1 MKRSITFLAG
11 MAAGLALAAVISG
24 GARLGAGFGLDG
36 LGAHLGLSAR
46 VEAQAAQKNTSKVV
60 LENYRVIV
68 KDATFYPG
76 DNAPG
81 MHTHKLP
88 HVGVIIDGGT
98 LVMRSPD
105 GKVETLDLKRGGA
118 GYREANVTHEPIA
131 KGTSPIRVIEVE
143 LK

>member
-11 MAAGLALAAVISG
+11 MAAGLALAAVISVG
-24 GARLGAGFGLDG
+24 GGRVELGSVGL
-36 LGAHLGLSAR
+36 LGGAR

-60 LENYRVIV
+60 LENDRVIV

-76 DNAPG
+76 DKAPG

-105 GKVETLDLKRGGA
+105 GKIETLDLPRGGV
-118 GYREANVTHEPIA
+118 GFREANVTHEPIA

>member
-24 GARLGAGFGLDG
+24 GARFGLG
-36 LGAHLGLSAR
+36 TS

-60 LENYRVIV
+60 LENDRVIV

-76 DNAPG
+76 DKAPG

-98 LVMRSPD
+98 LEMRSPD
-105 GKVETLDLKRGGA
+105 GKIETMNLQRGGA

>member
-11 MAAGLALAAVISG
+11 MAAGLALAAAISG
-24 GARLGAGFGLDG
+24 GARLGFGG
-36 LGAHLGLSAR
+36 LESS

-60 LENYRVIV
+60 LENDRVIV

-76 DNAPG
+76 DKAPG

-105 GKVETLDLKRGGA
+105 GKIETLNLERGGA

>member
-24 GARLGAGFGLDG
+24 GARLGA
-36 LGAHLGLSAR
+36 R

-60 LENYRVIV
+60 LENDRVIV

-76 DNAPG
+76 DTAPG

-105 GKVETLDLKRGGA
+105 GKIETLDLKRGGA

>member
-1 MKRSITFLAG
+1 MKRSYTFLAG

-24 GARLGAGFGLDG
+24 GARFGFGL
-36 LGAHLGLSAR
+36 GAS

-60 LENYRVIV
+60 LENDRVIV

-76 DNAPG
+76 DKAPG

-105 GKVETLDLKRGGA
+105 GSIEKMDLQRGGA
-118 GYREANVTHEPIA
+118 GYRGANVTHEPMA
-131 KGTSPIRVIEVE
+131 QGTSPIRVIEVE

>member
-11 MAAGLALAAVISG
+11 MAAGLALAAAIGG
-24 GARLGAGFGLDG
+24 GARLGFEGPGL
-36 LGAHLGLSAR
+36 LGARL
-46 VEAQAAQKNTSKVV
+46 EAQAAQKNTSKVV
-60 LENYRVIV
+60 LENDRVIV

-76 DNAPG
+76 DTAPG

-98 LVMRSPD
+98 LVMKSPD
-105 GKVETLDLKRGGA
+105 GKVETMNLQRGNA
-118 GYREANVTHEPIA
+118 GFREANVTHEPIA
-131 KGTSPIRVIEVE
+131 KGSSPIRVIEVE

>member
-24 GARLGAGFGLDG
+24 GARFGT
-36 LGAHLGLSAR
+36 R

-60 LENYRVIV
+60 LENDRVIV

-76 DNAPG
+76 DKAPG

-105 GKVETLDLKRGGA
+105 GKTETMNLQRGGA

-131 KGTSPIRVIEVE
+131 QGTSPIRVIEVE

>member
-24 GARLGAGFGLDG
+24 GAQLG
-36 LGAHLGLSAR
+36 AR

-60 LENYRVIV
+60 LENDRVIV

-76 DNAPG
+76 DTAPG

-105 GKVETLDLKRGGA
+105 GKLETLDLKRGGA

>member
-11 MAAGLALAAVISG
+11 MVSGLALAAVISG
-24 GARLGAGFGLDG
+24 GARLGAGFGL
-36 LGAHLGLSAR
+36 GAHLEAR

-60 LENYRVIV
+60 LENDRVVV

-76 DNAPG
+76 DTAPG

-88 HVGVIIDGGT
+88 HVGVVIDGGT

-105 GKVETLDLKRGGA
+105 GKLETLDLKRGGA
-118 GYREANVTHEPIA
+118 GFREANVTHEPLA

>member
-11 MAAGLALAAVISG
+11 MAAGLALAAGISG
-24 GARLGAGFGLDG
+24 SAQLGAGFGLG
-36 LGAHLGLSAR
+36 SR

-60 LENYRVIV
+60 LENDRVIV

-76 DNAPG
+76 DTAPG

-105 GKVETLDLKRGGA
+105 GKLETLDLKRGGA
-118 GYREANVTHEPIA
+118 GYREANVTHEPLA

>member
-24 GARLGAGFGLDG
+24 GARLGLGFGLG
-36 LGAHLGLSAR
+36 ER

-60 LENYRVIV
+60 LENDRVIV

-76 DNAPG
+76 DTAPG

-105 GKVETLDLKRGGA
+105 GKIETMNLTRGGA

-131 KGTSPIRVIEVE
+131 KGTSPVRVIEVE

>member
-24 GARLGAGFGLDG
+24 GARFGG
-36 LGAHLGLSAR
+36 R
-46 VEAQAAQKNTSKVV
+46 VEAQAVQKNTSKVV
-60 LENYRVIV
+60 LENDRVIV

-76 DNAPG
+76 DKAPG

-98 LVMRSPD
+98 LLMRSPD
-105 GKVETLDLKRGGA
+105 GKIETLDLQRGGA

>member
-24 GARLGAGFGLDG
+24 GARLGAGFGLG
-36 LGAHLGLSAR
+36 AR

-60 LENYRVIV
+60 LENDRVIV

-76 DNAPG
+76 DTAPG

-105 GKVETLDLKRGGA
+105 GKIETMDLKRGGV
-118 GYREANVTHEPIA
+118 GFREANVTHEPLA

>member
-24 GARLGAGFGLDG
+24 GARLGAGFG
-36 LGAHLGLSAR
+36 AR

-60 LENYRVIV
+60 LENDRVIV

-76 DNAPG
+76 DTAPG

-88 HVGVIIDGGT
+88 HVGVIIEGGT
-98 LVMRSPD
+98 LVMKSPD
-105 GKVETLDLKRGGA
+105 GKIETMNLQRGGA

>member
-1 MKRSITFLAG
+1 MKRGITFLAG
-11 MAAGLALAAVISG
+11 MGAGLALAAVISG
-24 GARLGAGFGLDG
+24 GARLGAGFGLDRLG
-36 LGAHLGLSAR
+36 LGAR

-60 LENYRVIV
+60 LENDRVIV

-76 DNAPG
+76 DTAPG

-105 GKVETLDLKRGGA
+105 GKTETMNLQRGGA

>member
-11 MAAGLALAAVISG
+11 MAAGLALAAVMSG
-24 GARLGAGFGLDG
+24 GARLGLGLG
-36 LGAHLGLSAR
+36 LGAS

-60 LENYRVIV
+60 LENDRVIV

-76 DNAPG
+76 DKAPG

-98 LVMRSPD
+98 LVFKSPD
-105 GKVETLDLKRGGA
+105 GKSETMNLTAGGV
-118 GYREANVTHEPIA
+118 GYRDANVTHEPINT
-131 KGTSPIRVIEVE
+131 GTKPVKVIEVE

>member
-1 MKRSITFLAG
+1 MKRGITFLAG
-11 MAAGLALAAVISG
+11 MGAGLALAAVISG
-24 GARLGAGFGLDG
+24 GARLGFGLDTLG
-36 LGAHLGLSAR
+36 LGAR

-60 LENYRVIV
+60 LENDRVIV

-76 DNAPG
+76 DPAPG

-98 LVMRSPD
+98 LVMKSPD
-105 GKVETLDLKRGGA
+105 GKTETLNLVRGGA

-131 KGTSPIRVIEVE
+131 GKGGSPIRVIEVE

>member
-24 GARLGAGFGLDG
+24 GARFG
-36 LGAHLGLSAR
+36 AR

-60 LENYRVIV
+60 LENDRVIV

-76 DNAPG
+76 DTAPG

-105 GKVETLDLKRGGA
+105 GKIETMNLQRGGA
-118 GYREANVTHEPIA
+118 GFREANVTHEPIA

>member
-24 GARLGAGFGLDG
+24 GARFGT
-36 LGAHLGLSAR
+36 R
-46 VEAQAAQKNTSKVV
+46 VEAQAAQKTTSKVV
-60 LENYRVIV
+60 LENDRVIV

-76 DNAPG
+76 DTAPG

-105 GKVETLDLKRGGA
+105 GKVETMNLQRGGA
-118 GYREANVTHEPIA
+118 GFREANVTHEPIA

>member
-11 MAAGLALAAVISG
+11 MAAGLALAAAISG
-24 GARLGAGFGLDG
+24 GAGLGLDRLGL
-36 LGAHLGLSAR
+36 LGGAR

-60 LENYRVIV
+60 LENDRVIV

-76 DNAPG
+76 DKAPG

-105 GKVETLDLKRGGA
+105 GKIETMNLQRGNA
-118 GYREANVTHEPIA
+118 GYREANVTHEPMA
-131 KGTSPIRVIEVE
+131 QGTSPIRVIEVE

>member
-11 MAAGLALAAVISG
+11 MAAGLALAAVASG
-24 GARLGAGFGLDG
+24 GARLGAGFGL
-36 LGAHLGLSAR
+36 GAHIEAQL
-46 VEAQAAQKNTSKVV
+46 EAQAAQKNTSKVV
-60 LENYRVIV
+60 LENDRVIV

-76 DNAPG
+76 DTAPG

-88 HVGVIIDGGT
+88 HVGVVIDGGT

-105 GKVETLDLKRGGA
+105 GKLETLDLKRGGA
-118 GYREANVTHEPIA
+118 GFREANVTHEPLA

>member
-24 GARLGAGFGLDG
+24 GARLGG
-36 LGAHLGLSAR
+36 LGAR

-60 LENYRVIV
+60 LENDRVIV

-76 DNAPG
+76 DTAPG

-105 GKVETLDLKRGGA
+105 GKLETLDLKRGGA

>member
-24 GARLGAGFGLDG
+24 GAHVAGFGLDD
-36 LGAHLGLSAR
+36 LGPHLGLSAR

-60 LENYRVIV
+60 LENDRVIV

-76 DNAPG
+76 DKAPG

-98 LVMRSPD
+98 LEMRSPD
-105 GKVETLDLKRGGA
+105 GKIETMNLQRGGA
-118 GYREANVTHEPIA
+118 GFREANVTHEPIA

>member
-24 GARLGAGFGLDG
+24 SAHPGAGFGL
-36 LGAHLGLSAR
+36 SSR

-60 LENYRVIV
+60 LENDRVIV

-76 DNAPG
+76 DTAPG

-88 HVGVIIDGGT
+88 HVGVVIDGGT

-105 GKVETLDLKRGGA
+105 GKLETLDLKRGGA
-118 GYREANVTHEPIA
+118 GFREANVTHEPLA

>member
-11 MAAGLALAAVISG
+11 MAAGLALAAVVAG
-24 GARLGAGFGLDG
+24 GARLGSDE
-36 LGAHLGLSAR
+36 LGLLGGAR

-60 LENYRVIV
+60 LENDRVIV

-76 DNAPG
+76 DTAPG

-105 GKVETLDLKRGGA
+105 GKIETMNLERGGA
-118 GYREANVTHEPIA
+118 GYRGPNVTHEPIA

>member
-11 MAAGLALAAVISG
+11 MAAGVALTAVVSG
-24 GARLGAGFGLDG
+24 GAGLGDAFGLGAGFGL
-36 LGAHLGLSAR
+36 STR
-46 VEAQAAQKNTSKVV
+46 VKAQAAQKNTSKVV
-60 LENYRVIV
+60 LENDRVIV

-76 DNAPG
+76 DAAPG

-88 HVGVIIDGGT
+88 HVGVVIEGGT

-105 GKVETLDLKRGGA
+105 GKIETLNLERGGA
-118 GYREANVTHEPIA
+118 GYREANVTHEPVA
-131 KGTSPIRVIEVE
+131 KGTTPIRVIEVE

>member
-1 MKRSITFLAG
+1 MKRSYTFLAG

-24 GARLGAGFGLDG
+24 GARLGLG
-36 LGAHLGLSAR
+36 LGLGER

-60 LENYRVIV
+60 LENDRVIV
-68 KDATFYPG
+68 KDATFYPS
-76 DNAPG
+76 DPAPG

-105 GKVETLDLKRGGA
+105 GQIETMDLKRGGA
-118 GYREANVTHEPIA
+118 GYRPANVTHEPIA

>member
-1 MKRSITFLAG
+1 MKRGITFLAG

-24 GARLGAGFGLDG
+24 GARLDLW
-36 LGAHLGLSAR
+36 LSAR

-60 LENYRVIV
+60 LENDRVIV

-76 DNAPG
+76 DKAPG

-105 GKVETLDLKRGGA
+105 GKIETMNLQRGGA

-131 KGTSPIRVIEVE
+131 QGTSPIRVIEVE

>member
-24 GARLGAGFGLDG
+24 GARFG
-36 LGAHLGLSAR
+36 AR

-60 LENYRVIV
+60 LENDRVIV

-76 DNAPG
+76 DTAPG

-105 GKVETLDLKRGGA
+105 GKIETMNLERGGA
-118 GYREANVTHEPIA
+118 GYRPANVTHEPIA

>member
-11 MAAGLALAAVISG
+11 MAAGLALAAAISG
-24 GARLGAGFGLDG
+24 GSRLG
-36 LGAHLGLSAR
+36 AR

-60 LENYRVIV
+60 LENDRVIV

-76 DNAPG
+76 DTAPG

-105 GKVETLDLKRGGA
+105 GKTETLDLKRGGA

>member
-24 GARLGAGFGLDG
+24 GARFG
-36 LGAHLGLSAR
+36 AR
-46 VEAQAAQKNTSKVV
+46 VEAQAAEKNTSKVV
-60 LENYRVIV
+60 LENDRVIV

-76 DNAPG
+76 DKAPG

-105 GKVETLDLKRGGA
+105 GKIETLDLQRGGA
-118 GYREANVTHEPIA
+118 GYREANVTHEPMA

>member
-1 MKRSITFLAG
+1 MKRSYTFLAG
-11 MAAGLALAAVISG
+11 MAAGLALAAVISVG
-24 GARLGAGFGLDG
+24 GRVELG
-36 LGAHLGLSAR
+36 LGAR

-60 LENYRVIV
+60 LENDRVIV

-76 DNAPG
+76 DTAPG

-88 HVGVIIDGGT
+88 HVGVVIDGGT

-105 GKVETLDLKRGGA
+105 GKLETLDLKRGGA
-118 GYREANVTHEPIA
+118 GFREANVTHEPLA

>member
-11 MAAGLALAAVISG
+11 MAAGLALAAAMSPG
-24 GARLGAGFGLDG
+24 GRLATGLGLDQLG
-36 LGAHLGLSAR
+36 LGAR

-60 LENYRVIV
+60 LENDRVIV

-76 DNAPG
+76 DTSPG

-88 HVGVIIDGGT
+88 HVGVVIDGGT

-105 GKVETLDLKRGGA
+105 GTIETLDLQRGGA
-118 GYREANVTHEPIA
+118 GYRGANVTHEPIA

>member
-11 MAAGLALAAVISG
+11 MASGLALAAVISG
-24 GARLGAGFGLDG
+24 GARLGAGFGL
-36 LGAHLGLSAR
+36 GAHLEAR

-60 LENYRVIV
+60 LENDRVVV

-76 DNAPG
+76 DTAPG

-88 HVGVIIDGGT
+88 HVGVVIDGGT

-105 GKVETLDLKRGGA
+105 GKLETLDLKRGGA
-118 GYREANVTHEPIA
+118 GFREANVTHEPLA

>member
-1 MKRSITFLAG
+1 
-11 MAAGLALAAVISG
+11 
-24 GARLGAGFGLDG
+24 
-36 LGAHLGLSAR
+36 
-46 VEAQAAQKNTSKVV
+46 
-60 LENYRVIV
+60 V

-76 DNAPG
+76 DKAPG

-98 LVMRSPD
+98 LVMRSPK
-105 GKVETLDLKRGGA
+105 GEIETLELPRGGV
-118 GYREANVTHEPIA
+118 GYRPADVTHEPIA